1 MGINEAIQ
9 VIALLLSFYSGGITE
24 HETQIITEY
33 TYYPVDSNETQCLKS
48 SKIMLK

>member
-9 VIALLLSFYSGGITE
+9 ILALLLTFISGGITE

-33 TYYPVDSNETQCLKS
+33 TYYPVDSNNTKCLKS